1 MFSDVHQQFLTSM
14 NLRMLG
20 SILDDAGI
28 VDIDTSPDRERRMS
42 FGRYLVD
49 AFQTGVTG
57 EAELAQGLA
66 ARIEALP
73 AAGVRNDT
81 NPSEQADIAEWENE
95 GGRPGLPDDWE
106 PYLFGR
112 RIERDGTWT
121 IYHVF
126 SGTPAQYGTWDM
138 EGLTGTVASRALRT
152 VNLPQSAGEP

>member
-20 SILDDAGI
+20 GILDDAGI
-28 VDIDTSPDRERRMS
+28 VDIDTGPDRERRMS
-42 FGRYLVD
+42 FGRYLID

-66 ARIEALP
+66 ARIEDLL
-73 AAGVRNDT
+73 AARIPDDT

-95 GGRPGLPDDWE
+95 GGRPGLSDDWQ

-126 SGTPAQYGTWDM
+126 SGAPAQYGAWDM
-138 EGLTGTVASRALRT
+138 EGLTGMVASRALRT
-152 VNLPQSAGEP
+152 INLPQSAGEP